1 LLAILLAGVLA
12 ELSRLGR
19 ENSMRE
25 IELLAG
31 VAALSML
38 VSGGFYVASHERLNY
53 ADVSTGEMAR
63 STLPAL
69 AGLSMRGLWIPQ
81 FEELVHF
88 TDREI
93 PRDQGLLMIPGEDL
107 FYYTTG
113 RRPRFPVLMF
123 DRTVNPYSPEEI
135 LEISRRRNIC
145 WLIVKKR
152 LQRNDEPVE
161 DMPRLLEQ
169 LRGDFAPV
177 QSLANYDIYR
187 RNADSGCPNTKP

>member
-1 LLAILLAGVLA
+1 
-12 ELSRLGR
+12 
-19 ENSMRE
+19 
-25 IELLAG
+25 LLAG

-53 ADVSTGEMAR
+53 ADVSTCEMAR

-81 FEELVHF
+81 FEELVRF

>member
-1 LLAILLAGVLA
+1 LLAGVLA
-12 ELSRLGR
+12 ELSRLGK
-19 ENSMRE
+19 ESSMRE

-81 FEELVHF
+81 FEELVRF